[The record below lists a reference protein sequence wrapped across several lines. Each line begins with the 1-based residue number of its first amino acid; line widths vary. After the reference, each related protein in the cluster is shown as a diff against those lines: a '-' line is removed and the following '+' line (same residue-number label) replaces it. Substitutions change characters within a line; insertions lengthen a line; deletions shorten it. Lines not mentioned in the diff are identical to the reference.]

1 MKTSTERP
9 RGAGGGSGRRRAFH
23 MVMPYSTDSPRLYVS
38 ASTSGTAIHQASQA
52 TVEVQRQATYEP
64 PNATTSRA
72 RQRTANNLVLLI
84 PFAPPRW
91 RRNLVRRPLC
101 ACVQIFFRVAVSGD
115 RTNNLVRAFI

>member
-9 RGAGGGSGRRRAFH
+9 RGAGGGSGRRCAFH

-72 RQRTANNLVLLI
+72 RQRTANNLVLLMT
-84 PFAPPRW
+84 PPPPMVPKIDLSSRQPGIQA
-91 RRNLVRRPLC
+91 REFKPASPGPYRQPRL
-101 ACVQIFFRVAVSGD
+101 
-115 RTNNLVRAFI
+115 T